1 MDGFLL
7 VSPRLEPY
15 EHLGAIVKKF
25 CSSLLLAAVIAWLT
39 ASGNDSVAKSALK
52 SEETAQQKAKVEGER
67 ADVEKRLSDLQKKL
81 QAQTQ
86 QTEEASAAL
95 KKADQAISS
104 ANRRLSSL
112 KKERETVENRLE
124 KLREESRSVGSN
136 LSSAQTLVEQIAR
149 AQYVNLRQKSWQS
162 FIDGDNPNERS
173 RTAAQ
178 LKYLA
183 HAQTRAVSSLAA
195 EQNRIDDVAKE
206 TQARRA
212 ELRRIA
218 QEEEKSRKVLLEE
231 KRDRQ
236 QAVKKLNQEIASQQ
250 AAIEK
255 LKKDQTR
262 LGNLVALIDKK
273 LAAERAAEEA
283 AQKRQEAEA
292 ARKAASKR
300 AAQKPIP
307 LMKGG
312 NFAKLKGK
320 LTRPVSGRVAAQ
332 FGTKRSGSAK
342 WQGLLFRAPEGAE
355 VSACAA
361 GTVVFSDWLR
371 GYGNLI
377 IIDHGNTYMS
387 VYANNETVYK
397 NVGDRVKQGETI
409 STVGNSVGDDEPGL
423 YFEIRYKGK
432 PVNPSPWLRK

>member
-1 MDGFLL
+1 MNIRLL
-7 VSPRLEPY
+7 FALCML
-15 EHLGAIVKKF
+15 LGAF
-25 CSSLLLAAVIAWLT
+25 AQPA
-39 ASGNDSVAKSALK
+39 SVATAASTLK
-52 SEETAQQKAKVEGER
+52 SEQTAQQKAKVEGER

-81 QAQTQ
+81 EEQTQ

-95 KKADQAISS
+95 KKADQAISN

-112 KKERETVENRLE
+112 KKERVTVEDRLE
-124 KLREESRSVGSN
+124 KLQKESRSVGSN
-136 LSSAQTLVEQIAR
+136 LSSAQRIIEQIAR
-149 AQYVNLRQKSWQS
+149 AQYLNMRQPSWQS
-162 FIDGDNPNERS
+162 FLDGENPNART

-183 HAQTRAVSSLAA
+183 HAQARAISSLAA
-195 EQNRIDDVAKE
+195 EQSRIEDVARE
-206 TQARRA
+206 TQARRS
-212 ELRRIA
+212 ELRRISL
-218 QEEEKSRKVLLEE
+218 EEEKSRKELLEE

-236 QAVKKLNQEIASQQ
+236 QAVSRLNREIASQQ

-255 LKKDQTR
+255 LKKDQAR

-283 AQKRQEAEA
+283 AQKRREAEA
-292 ARKAASKR
+292 ARKAASSR
-300 AAQKPIP
+300 TQQKPIP

-312 NFAKLKGK
+312 NFAKLRGK
-320 LTRPVSGRVAAQ
+320 LTRPVSGKIAANY
-332 FGTKRSGSAK
+332 GAKRTGSAK
-342 WQGLLFRAPEGAE
+342 WQGILFRAPAGAE
-355 VSACAA
+355 VSACAS

-409 STVGNSVGDDEPGL
+409 STVGNSGGDDTPGL

-432 PVNPSPWLRK
+432 PVNPTPWLRK

>member
-1 MDGFLL
+1 MT
-7 VSPRLEPY
+7 
-15 EHLGAIVKKF
+15 IVKKF
-25 CSSLLLAAVIAWLT
+25 SLSLLLFTFLVSYFGTGNVLAAT
-39 ASGNDSVAKSALK
+39 TSGRKSDA
-52 SEETAQQKAKVEGER
+52 TAQQKAKVEGER
-67 ADVEKRLSDLQKKL
+67 ADVEKRLSDLQKQLEK
-81 QAQTQ
+81 QTQ

-95 KKADQAISS
+95 KKADQAISN

-112 KKERETVENRLE
+112 KKERQTVESRLE
-124 KLREESRSVGSN
+124 KLREESRSVDVN
-136 LSSAQTLVEQIAR
+136 LSSAQSLVEQIAR
-149 AQYVNLRQKSWQS
+149 AQYVNLRQRNWQS
-162 FIDGDNPNERS
+162 FLAGENPNERS
-173 RTAAQ
+173 RIAAE

-183 HAQTRAVSSLAA
+183 HAQARAVTSLVE

-206 TQARRA
+206 TQARRT

-218 QEEEKSRKVLLEE
+218 QEEEKSRKVLLDE

-236 QAVKKLNQEIASQQ
+236 QAVKKLNKEIATQQ

-255 LKKDQTR
+255 LKKDQAR

-283 AQKRQEAEA
+283 AQKRLEAEA
-292 ARKAASKR
+292 ARKAADKR
-300 AAQKPIP
+300 AQKPIP

-320 LTRPVSGRVAAQ
+320 LTRPVSGRIAARY
-332 FGTKRSGSAK
+332 GAKRSGTAT
-342 WQGLLFRAPEGAE
+342 WQGLLFRAPAGAE

-409 STVGNSVGDDEPGL
+409 STVGNSGGDEDPGL

-432 PVNPSPWLRK
+432 PVNPTPWLRK